1 MNNELK
7 KEIRG
12 YYLNNIE
19 ELITL
24 VNDMYAYTGNRTLEE
39 LIVYPMDEIN
49 YSLDNHSLL
58 EVLESID
65 YENFNPF
72 NRWYTWDYNGNLIS
86 LDDEELKD
94 EYESCI
100 LEILDVLFT
109 YIENEGLE
117 NAINDFYLSD
127 DLIEIINNLLRY
139 SKGVELDRVI
149 YKFRENKSEKTK
161 QLLQYYNQYNKEGKD
176 IYIKRI
182 ICAIIS
188 KLLKSE
194 FNSHFTKL
202 CEANSINIE
211 AVSNVL
217 KAQIEESEDS
227 YKQYIKSL
235 IN

>member
-7 KEIRG
+7 KEIRD

-19 ELITL
+19 ELIPL
-24 VNDMYAYTGNRTLEE
+24 VTDMYAYTGNRTLEE

-72 NRWYTWDYNGNLIS
+72 HRWYTWDYNGNLIS

-109 YIENEGLE
+109 YIDNEGLE
-117 NAINDFYLSD
+117 NAINDLYLSN
-127 DLIEIINNLLRY
+127 DLIEIINNFNKNIEEKKAYCIQFEINQLSLDKDF
-139 SKGVELDRVI
+139 SKNSMEI
-149 YKFRENKSEKTK
+149 INNYKFITNEE
-161 QLLQYYNQYNKEGKD
+161 L
-176 IYIKRI
+176 
-182 ICAIIS
+182 
-188 KLLKSE
+188 
-194 FNSHFTKL
+194 
-202 CEANSINIE
+202 INIY
-211 AVSNVL
+211 
-217 KAQIEESEDS
+217 EEF
-227 YKQYIKSL
+227 KSQTERDMEY
-235 IN
+235 

>member
-24 VNDMYAYTGNRTLEE
+24 VNDMYAYTGDGTLED
-39 LIVYPMDEIN
+39 LIVYPMDEMN

-58 EVLESID
+58 DILESID
-65 YENFNPF
+65 YENFCPF
-72 NRWYTWDYNGNLIS
+72 HRWYKWDSNGNLIS

-109 YIENEGLE
+109 YIDNEGIE

-127 DLIEIINNLLRY
+127 DLIKIINNFNKNIEVKKAYCIQFEINQLPLNKDFSKNSMEIINN
-139 SKGVELDRVI
+139 
-149 YKFRENKSEKTK
+149 YKFITNEE
-161 QLLQYYNQYNKEGKD
+161 L
-176 IYIKRI
+176 
-182 ICAIIS
+182 
-188 KLLKSE
+188 
-194 FNSHFTKL
+194 
-202 CEANSINIE
+202 INIY
-211 AVSNVL
+211 
-217 KAQIEESEDS
+217 EEF
-227 YKQYIKSL
+227 KSQTKRDMEY
-235 IN
+235 